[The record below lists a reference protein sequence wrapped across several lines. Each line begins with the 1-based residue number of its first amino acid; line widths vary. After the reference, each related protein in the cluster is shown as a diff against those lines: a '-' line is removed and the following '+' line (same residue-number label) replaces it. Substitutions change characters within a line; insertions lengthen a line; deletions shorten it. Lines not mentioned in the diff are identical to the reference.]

1 MTIPLPP
8 ALPPHFN
15 IGGYKITA
23 LVESGPDYHLYQALS
38 PEGHAVL
45 IREFCPGGLVTRDLA
60 SGELAVFP
68 ENESQFAQA
77 REAFETQY
85 AANAES
91 KLRGFGTVLFL
102 YPLSPAQ
109 PQPAVAHAQALRPA
123 KKPQQ
128 PQLRK
133 PVVGAAIPGTPL
145 PRVKHSGGFPVI
157 TVIVTGMLALFGF
170 LGYQIL
176 KDKEEP
182 VAKAV
187 TVPVPAPPKPKSKP
201 APPKPEPVVVAPEP
215 EPVVVAPEPEPEPEP
230 EPPAPDLSP
239 SPEVIAMEKALRE
252 EAIASKGKFSE
263 KLLNK
268 YPYYAE
274 AYVRDYVKK
283 RGGSFSPDFEKWLK
297 NTKNNR
303 EVFAMFFPPDPSVA
317 TNVAFMI
324 DELGL
329 ETTEKY
335 DQLVLAFA
343 VGRREFGMGAF
354 DLTQQGRYIDAQ
366 GKLNDLRSSGV
377 MPPPADLYCA
387 GKPPVN
393 WYGNAP
399 RTVDEECY
407 KKVEAYLDR
416 KKITPK
422 QAWLRKY
429 PTVSEIG
436 DSAITEDNL
445 AGFLHEYM
453 YRHGQLRRK
462 RDPFPTPVEFFSYL
476 VDKYEH
482 CGDLRDVDRKRVE
495 WTGVSLEGTP
505 WPAMMALSETRPLRE
520 CDSVW
525 ERYMG
530 QRGPTRLWLYGPY
543 RADDDKEPPILFSFD
558 PDPEWSR
565 ESNER
570 KLHEGGVCGTMS
582 LISRNSQI
590 ARGIPAAPAGRAVAR
605 ELLVYRY
612 NQLDKAIENAAKL
625 GFRDGAALYPMVT
638 VNGEE
643 CHNEWEITFEEIHRN
658 GAVAYAIFN
667 YIRYTGDTAYLADCG
682 LEVLLSV
689 ARFWAQRI
697 TWSGARRKYVMLG
710 VTGPNEYENNV
721 DNNWYTSYIAC
732 WSMRYAAESA
742 AWVRENRPA
751 DYARIC
757 AKRRFD
763 ETAET
768 KRWLEIADGMY
779 FGEDRELGIFLQ
791 QDGYLDKEQ
800 TLAKDLDPAD
810 RPINQRWSWD
820 RILRSCLIK
829 QADVLQ
835 GLYFF
840 GDDFDLD
847 TVRRNFRFY
856 EARTVH
862 ESSLSPCVH
871 AILAARIGDLDKAYE
886 LYLRTARLDLDDYNR
901 EVREGC
907 HVTSMA
913 GSWLSVVEGFGGMR
927 VRDGVLS
934 FDPQLPAAWESLSF
948 KVNFRDRVLT
958 VRITRN
964 AVEVAN
970 EGAPVEL
977 EIRGVRRLIADKV
990 IMNCEL

>member
-1 MTIPLPP
+1 MNCFWPQ
-8 ALPPHFN
+8 A
-15 IGGYKITA
+15 
-23 LVESGPDYHLYQALS
+23 VLYEMNVRQLT
-38 PEGHAVL
+38 PEGTLRAATSKLPFLKDLGVDAVWL
-45 IREFCPGGLVTRDLA
+45 MPVYPIGEAGRKGSLGSYYSIRDYCAVNPELGTMADFDAFVAEAHRLGMRVLLDWVANHTARDARWIAEKPA
-60 SGELAVFP
+60 SWYERDAAGRPAVP
-68 ENESQFAQA
+68 WDWSDTAKLNYADRDVWRAQA
-77 REAFETQY
+77 DAMEFWLTQHDVDGFRCDMAMLVPIEFWNET
-85 AANAES
+85 S
-91 KLRGFGTVLFL
+91 LR
-102 YPLSPAQ
+102 
-109 PQPAVAHAQALRPA
+109 LR
-123 KKPQQ
+123 
-128 PQLRK
+128 
-133 PVVGAAIPGTPL
+133 
-145 PRVKHSGGFPVI
+145 RVKPDLF
-157 TVIVTGMLALFGF
+157 MLAEAEERNLF
-170 LGYQIL
+170 
-176 KDKEEP
+176 EE
-182 VAKAV
+182 
-187 TVPVPAPPKPKSKP
+187 
-201 APPKPEPVVVAPEP
+201 
-215 EPVVVAPEPEPEPEP
+215 
-230 EPPAPDLSP
+230 
-239 SPEVIAMEKALRE
+239 
-252 EAIASKGKFSE
+252 
-263 KLLNK
+263 
-268 YPYYAE
+268 
-274 AYVRDYVKK
+274 
-283 RGGSFSPDFEKWLK
+283 
-297 NTKNNR
+297 
-303 EVFAMFFPPDPSVA
+303 
-317 TNVAFMI
+317 
-324 DELGL
+324 
-329 ETTEKY
+329 
-335 DQLVLAFA
+335 
-343 VGRREFGMGAF
+343 GAF
-354 DLTQQGRYIDAQ
+354 DACYAWRMHHLMNDVARQRTRVTALRDYIYADRDDYPDSAMRLAFTSNHDENSWNGSEFSRLGDAREIMAVFTFVVPRGLPLIYTGQEIGYDHSFAFFDRDPIPRYE
-366 GKLNDLRSSGV
+366 GFTGEKYGGV
-377 MPPPADLYCA
+377 TYWD
-387 GKPPVN
+387 
-393 WYGNAP
+393 
-399 RTVDEECY
+399 T
-407 KKVEAYLDR
+407 EAYCL
-416 KKITPK
+416 PF
-422 QAWLRKY
+422 Y
-429 PTVSEIG
+429 
-436 DSAITEDNL
+436 L
-445 AGFLHEYM
+445 A
-453 YRHGQLRRK
+453 
-462 RDPFPTPVEFFSYL
+462 T
-476 VDKYEH
+476 
-482 CGDLRDVDRKRVE
+482 
-495 WTGVSLEGTP
+495 
-505 WPAMMALSETRPLRE
+505 
-520 CDSVW
+520 
-525 ERYMG
+525 
-530 QRGPTRLWLYGPY
+530 
-543 RADDDKEPPILFSFD
+543 
-558 PDPEWSR
+558 
-565 ESNER
+565 
-570 KLHEGGVCGTMS
+570 
-582 LISRNSQI
+582 
-590 ARGIPAAPAGRAVAR
+590 AGRAVAR

-948 KVNFRDRVLT
+948 KVNFQDRVLT

>member
-133 PVVGAAIPGTPL
+133 PVVGATIPGTPL

-354 DLTQQGRYIDAQ
+354 DLTQQGRYIDAL

-530 QRGPTRLWLYGPY
+530 QRGPPVAVRPLP
-543 RADDDKEPPILFSFD
+543 
-558 PDPEWSR
+558 
-565 ESNER
+565 
-570 KLHEGGVCGTMS
+570 GG
-582 LISRNSQI
+582 
-590 ARGIPAAPAGRAVAR
+590 
-605 ELLVYRY
+605 
-612 NQLDKAIENAAKL
+612 
-625 GFRDGAALYPMVT
+625 
-638 VNGEE
+638 
-643 CHNEWEITFEEIHRN
+643 
-658 GAVAYAIFN
+658 
-667 YIRYTGDTAYLADCG
+667 
-682 LEVLLSV
+682 
-689 ARFWAQRI
+689 
-697 TWSGARRKYVMLG
+697 
-710 VTGPNEYENNV
+710 
-721 DNNWYTSYIAC
+721 
-732 WSMRYAAESA
+732 
-742 AWVRENRPA
+742 
-751 DYARIC
+751 
-757 AKRRFD
+757 
-763 ETAET
+763 
-768 KRWLEIADGMY
+768 
-779 FGEDRELGIFLQ
+779 
-791 QDGYLDKEQ
+791 
-800 TLAKDLDPAD
+800 
-810 RPINQRWSWD
+810 
-820 RILRSCLIK
+820 
-829 QADVLQ
+829 
-835 GLYFF
+835 
-840 GDDFDLD
+840 
-847 TVRRNFRFY
+847 
-856 EARTVH
+856 
-862 ESSLSPCVH
+862 
-871 AILAARIGDLDKAYE
+871 
-886 LYLRTARLDLDDYNR
+886 
-901 EVREGC
+901 
-907 HVTSMA
+907 
-913 GSWLSVVEGFGGMR
+913 
-927 VRDGVLS
+927 
-934 FDPQLPAAWESLSF
+934 
-948 KVNFRDRVLT
+948 
-958 VRITRN
+958 
-964 AVEVAN
+964 
-970 EGAPVEL
+970 
-977 EIRGVRRLIADKV
+977 
-990 IMNCEL
+990 

>member
-1 MTIPLPP
+1 MTIPPPP

-45 IREFCPGGLVTRDLA
+45 IREFCPRGLVTRDLT
-60 SGELAVFP
+60 SGELAVSP

-85 AANAES
+85 AANAEG
-91 KLRGFGTVLFL
+91 KLLGFGTVLFL

-187 TVPVPAPPKPKSKP
+187 TVPVPAPPKPKPKP
-201 APPKPEPVVVAPEP
+201 APPKPEPVVVTPEP

-268 YPYYAE
+268 YPHYAE

-354 DLTQQGRYIDAQ
+354 DLTHQGRYVDAL

-558 PDPEWSR
+558 R
-565 ESNER
+565 
-570 KLHEGGVCGTMS
+570 
-582 LISRNSQI
+582 IRNGPGNPMNASSMK
-590 ARGIPAAPAGRAVAR
+590 AACAAPC
-605 ELLVYRY
+605 
-612 NQLDKAIENAAKL
+612 
-625 GFRDGAALYPMVT
+625 P
-638 VNGEE
+638 
-643 CHNEWEITFEEIHRN
+643 
-658 GAVAYAIFN
+658 
-667 YIRYTGDTAYLADCG
+667 
-682 LEVLLSV
+682 
-689 ARFWAQRI
+689 
-697 TWSGARRKYVMLG
+697 
-710 VTGPNEYENNV
+710 
-721 DNNWYTSYIAC
+721 
-732 WSMRYAAESA
+732 
-742 AWVRENRPA
+742 
-751 DYARIC
+751 
-757 AKRRFD
+757 
-763 ETAET
+763 
-768 KRWLEIADGMY
+768 
-779 FGEDRELGIFLQ
+779 
-791 QDGYLDKEQ
+791 
-800 TLAKDLDPAD
+800 
-810 RPINQRWSWD
+810 
-820 RILRSCLIK
+820 
-829 QADVLQ
+829 
-835 GLYFF
+835 
-840 GDDFDLD
+840 
-847 TVRRNFRFY
+847 
-856 EARTVH
+856 
-862 ESSLSPCVH
+862 LSP
-871 AILAARIGDLDKAYE
+871 AIPRLRAAFPPPPPGSPA
-886 LYLRTARLDLDDYNR
+886 TA
-901 EVREGC
+901 
-907 HVTSMA
+907 
-913 GSWLSVVEGFGGMR
+913 
-927 VRDGVLS
+927 
-934 FDPQLPAAWESLSF
+934 
-948 KVNFRDRVLT
+948 
-958 VRITRN
+958 I
-964 AVEVAN
+964 
-970 EGAPVEL
+970 
-977 EIRGVRRLIADKV
+977 
-990 IMNCEL
+990 

>member
-1 MTIPLPP
+1 MDTREVRIGNRVIGGGNPVLIQSMTNTKTEDVQATVAQIKRLTAAGCEIIRCAVPTMEAAKALGEIKRQIEIPLV
-8 ALPPHFN
+8 ADIHFDYKLAIAAMENGADKIRINPGN
-15 IGGYKITA
+15 IGSKERIR
-23 LVESGPDYHLYQALS
+23 
-38 PEGHAVL
+38 AV
-45 IREFCPGGLVTRDLA
+45 VD
-60 SGELAVFP
+60 
-68 ENESQFAQA
+68 
-77 REAFETQY
+77 
-85 AANAES
+85 
-91 KLRGFGTVLFL
+91 
-102 YPLSPAQ
+102 
-109 PQPAVAHAQALRPA
+109 
-123 KKPQQ
+123 
-128 PQLRK
+128 
-133 PVVGAAIPGTPL
+133 
-145 PRVKHSGGFPVI
+145 
-157 TVIVTGMLALFGF
+157 
-170 LGYQIL
+170 
-176 KDKEEP
+176 
-182 VAKAV
+182 VAKERNIPIRVGVNSGSLEKDLLEKYGGV
-187 TVPVPAPPKPKSKP
+187 TYW
-201 APPKPEPVVVAPEP
+201 
-215 EPVVVAPEPEPEPEP
+215 
-230 EPPAPDLSP
+230 DT
-239 SPEVIAMEKALRE
+239 
-252 EAIASKGKFSE
+252 
-263 KLLNK
+263 
-268 YPYYAE
+268 E
-274 AYVRDYVKK
+274 AYCLPFY
-283 RGGSFSPDFEKWLK
+283 L
-297 NTKNNR
+297 
-303 EVFAMFFPPDPSVA
+303 A
-317 TNVAFMI
+317 T
-324 DELGL
+324 
-329 ETTEKY
+329 
-335 DQLVLAFA
+335 
-343 VGRREFGMGAF
+343 
-354 DLTQQGRYIDAQ
+354 
-366 GKLNDLRSSGV
+366 
-377 MPPPADLYCA
+377 
-387 GKPPVN
+387 
-393 WYGNAP
+393 
-399 RTVDEECY
+399 
-407 KKVEAYLDR
+407 
-416 KKITPK
+416 
-422 QAWLRKY
+422 
-429 PTVSEIG
+429 
-436 DSAITEDNL
+436 
-445 AGFLHEYM
+445 
-453 YRHGQLRRK
+453 
-462 RDPFPTPVEFFSYL
+462 
-476 VDKYEH
+476 
-482 CGDLRDVDRKRVE
+482 
-495 WTGVSLEGTP
+495 
-505 WPAMMALSETRPLRE
+505 
-520 CDSVW
+520 
-525 ERYMG
+525 
-530 QRGPTRLWLYGPY
+530 
-543 RADDDKEPPILFSFD
+543 
-558 PDPEWSR
+558 
-565 ESNER
+565 
-570 KLHEGGVCGTMS
+570 
-582 LISRNSQI
+582 
-590 ARGIPAAPAGRAVAR
+590 AGRAVAR

-886 LYLRTARLDLDDYNR
+886 LYLRTVRLDLDDYNR